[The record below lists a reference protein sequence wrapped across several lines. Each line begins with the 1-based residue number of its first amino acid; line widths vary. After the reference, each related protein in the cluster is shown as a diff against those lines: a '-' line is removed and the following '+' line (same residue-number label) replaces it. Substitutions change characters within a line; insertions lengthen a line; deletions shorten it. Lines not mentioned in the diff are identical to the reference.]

1 MTKRLRKKSGVIVR
15 VYSCTKNHD
24 QEASWVGKGLF
35 SFHFYIDT
43 HQKSGLQLKQVK
55 KQELMQRL
63 WSDVTYWLASAGL
76 LSLLFYRAQ
85 SRDGTTHN
93 RASYP

>member
-43 HQKSGLQLKQVK
+43 HQKSGMMLKPSV
-55 KQELMQRL
+55 
-63 WSDVTYWLASAGL
+63 G
-76 LSLLFYRAQ
+76 
-85 SRDGTTHN
+85 
-93 RASYP
+93 